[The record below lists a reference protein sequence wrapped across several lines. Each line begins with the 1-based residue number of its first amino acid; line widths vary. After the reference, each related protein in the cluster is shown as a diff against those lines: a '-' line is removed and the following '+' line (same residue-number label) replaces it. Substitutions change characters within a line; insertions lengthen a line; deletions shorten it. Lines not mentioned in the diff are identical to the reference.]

1 MLAIVLRTLLVVE
14 LLAYAVAALR
24 VLGIAPVLVPLCAV
38 AGVLLVRA
46 LPNATIWLL
55 ARQWGGG
62 VPPLGFLATARMVL
76 AEYAAFVACFVVI
89 LPFERMWMGCDRLAP
104 GDRPPLL
111 LVHGYGCSRGVW
123 WWLRRRLEAAGWSVA
138 TLNLEPVYA
147 SIDDYVAPLSQR
159 IDEVLRATG
168 AARLILVGHSMG
180 GLAARACLR
189 HEGCARV
196 ARLIT
201 LGTPHAGSRLARI
214 GPGRNARQM
223 VPGSAWLQALDGVP
237 PGLDCVT
244 LYSRHD
250 NYVLPRQN
258 LALAGATARPLDGIG
273 HLAMLFSPAVAGVL
287 LSVLE
292 RPAPTGAG
300 WKLRR
305 M

>member
-62 VPPLGFLATARMVL
+62 VPLLGFLATARMVL

-123 WWLRRRLEAAGWSVA
+123 WWLRRRLEAAGWSV
-138 TLNLEPVYA
+138 
-147 SIDDYVAPLSQR
+147 
-159 IDEVLRATG
+159 
-168 AARLILVGHSMG
+168 
-180 GLAARACLR
+180 
-189 HEGCARV
+189 
-196 ARLIT
+196 
-201 LGTPHAGSRLARI
+201 
-214 GPGRNARQM
+214 
-223 VPGSAWLQALDGVP
+223 
-237 PGLDCVT
+237 
-244 LYSRHD
+244 
-250 NYVLPRQN
+250 
-258 LALAGATARPLDGIG
+258 
-273 HLAMLFSPAVAGVL
+273 
-287 LSVLE
+287 
-292 RPAPTGAG
+292 
-300 WKLRR
+300 
-305 M
+305 